1 MVLPLTTEL
10 AYTMFDSNP
19 EIEAI
24 VEEAV
29 KIAITHNHSFV
40 TVEHILLALLKTDT
54 FKQMLIDF
62 GANWT
67 ALHDEL
73 HIILNTRFVDIVDT
87 SVSQPKKTHAL
98 ERVFSRAFT
107 QVLFSGR
114 QKFQIMDLYI
124 SITNE
129 PHSYAT
135 WVLRKY
141 GIETQKLIDFYNIH
155 YCGDDEKQNIANKAT
170 QVLEEYCTNLNT
182 LVDKGKIDPVIGRI
196 GEINDISE
204 TLARKAKNNVIM
216 VGEPGVGKTAV
227 VEGLAYR
234 IQHKDVPSNL
244 IGNTIY
250 SLEIGALLAGS
261 KYRGEFEEKVRHVII
276 ALEKLNNVIL
286 FIDEAHMMS
295 GAGTSSSGSGGVDFS
310 NMLKPAL
317 SRGHIKVIASTTW
330 EDYRKSFEK
339 DRALMRRF
347 FRLVI
352 DEPTR
357 DEAIDILIGIKK
369 YYEEFHNLE
378 ITNKAIDTA
387 VDKSIKFITDRKLPD
402 KAIDLIDTA
411 CAKRTVSGKTNRII
425 DHEDILQ
432 QVSKIARMPIDQL
445 RTEKS
450 DNVVHLEGNLRGVVF
465 GQDEAIDKICEKIYI
480 AKAGLKDIDKP
491 TASFLFTGP
500 TGVGKTEVCK
510 QLAIYLGVKLLR
522 YDMSE
527 YQERHSVAKLIGA
540 PPGYVGFEDSEMA
553 GGKLLN
559 DVEKD
564 PHAIL
569 LLDEIEKAH
578 EDVSNVLLQI
588 MDGGYLSGSNGKR
601 VDMRNVVLI
610 MTSNLGAAEME
621 KNAIGFAGLEK
632 EGEDDVAVERFFP
645 PEFRNRLDAIV
656 KFNKLSKESM
666 LLIVDKFIGELN
678 SLIVEKNILIK
689 PTLKLKEYLLDK
701 GWNPKMGARPL
712 ARVINEKIKT
722 SLAHKIL
729 FDQIHDVILEID
741 IDSNEELL
749 FTTGTTPAKKIPNEV
764 VNKEGYIVIDN
775 FKPKDDA
782 LL

>member
-1 MVLPLTTEL
+1 MVLLLTREL
-10 AYTMFDSNP
+10 TYTMFDSNP

-29 KIAITHNHSFV
+29 SIAMEHKHSFV
-40 TVEHILLALLKTDT
+40 TVEHILMALLQNNT
-54 FKQMLIDF
+54 FKEMIIQF
-62 GANWT
+62 GANWQ

-73 HIILNTRFVDIVDT
+73 LIILGTRFSEIVDS

-124 SITNE
+124 SVTNE
-129 PHSYAT
+129 NHSYAA
-135 WVLRKY
+135 WLLRKY
-141 GIETQKLIDFYNIH
+141 GIETQKLIDFYNVH
-155 YCGDDEKQNIANKAT
+155 YCGDGEKQNITSKAT
-170 QVLEEYCTNLNT
+170 QILEEFCTNLNT
-182 LVDKGKIDPVIGRI
+182 LVDQGKIDPVIGRI
-196 GEINDISE
+196 DEINDISE

-227 VEGLAYR
+227 VEGLAHR
-234 IQHKDVPSNL
+234 IQHRDVPSNL
-244 IGNTIY
+244 MDNTIY
-250 SLEIGALLAGS
+250 SLEIGSLLAGS

-286 FIDEAHMMS
+286 FIDEAHMMN
-295 GAGTSSSGSGGVDFS
+295 GAGTSSSGGGVDFS

-357 DEAIDILIGIKK
+357 DEAIDILTGIKK
-369 YYEEFHNLE
+369 YYEDFHNLE
-378 ITNKAIDTA
+378 ITSKAITTA
-387 VDKSIKFITDRKLPD
+387 VDKSIKFITDKKLPD

-411 CAKRTVSGKTNRII
+411 CAKRTVSGQTDRII

-450 DNVVHLEGNLRGVVF
+450 DNVIHLDGNLRDVVF
-465 GQDEAIDKICEKIYI
+465 GQDEAIDKICERIYI

-500 TGVGKTEVCK
+500 TGVGKTEICK
-510 QLAIYLGVKLLR
+510 QLATFLGVKLLR

-540 PPGYVGFEDSEMA
+540 PPGYVGFEDTEMA

-588 MDGGYLSGSNGKR
+588 MDNGYLSGSNGKR

-632 EGEDDVAVERFFP
+632 EGADDVAVERFFP

-656 KFNKLSKESM
+656 KFNKLDKESM
-666 LLIVDKFIGELN
+666 LMIVDKFIGELN
-678 SLIVEKNILIK
+678 SLIIEKNILIK

-712 ARVINEKIKT
+712 ARVISEKIKT
-722 SLAHKIL
+722 PLAHKIL
-729 FDQIHDVILEID
+729 FDEIHDTILELD
-741 IDSNEELL
+741 IDDSEELL
-749 FTTGTTPAKKIPNEV
+749 FNTGTTPAKKIPDDV
-764 VNKEGYIVIDN
+764 VNKEGYIVLDN
-775 FKPKDDA
+775 FKPKNDEI
-782 LL
+782 L

>member
-1 MVLPLTTEL
+1 MLEQ
-10 AYTMFDSNP
+10 NP
-19 EIEAI
+19 EIDAI

-29 KIAITHNHSFV
+29 QIAMHYHHAFV
-40 TVEHILLALLKTDT
+40 TVEHVLMALMKTENFTTMLKE
-54 FKQMLIDF
+54 F
-62 GANWT
+62 GADYDSLYKELVNVIEIKF
-67 ALHDEL
+67 LDIIDESKP
-73 HIILNTRFVDIVDT
+73 TPR
-87 SVSQPKKTHAL
+87 KTHAL

-114 QKFQIMDLYI
+114 QKFQTVDLFV

-129 PHSYAT
+129 SNSYAA
-135 WVLRKY
+135 WLMRKY
-141 GIETQKLIDFYNIH
+141 GILTDELIEFYNKK
-155 YCGDDEKQNIANKAT
+155 YCGPNDKHGIENKAL
-170 QVLEEYCTNLNT
+170 QILEEFCTNLNT
-182 LVDKGKIDPVIGRI
+182 LVDEGKIDPVIGRQS
-196 GEINDISE
+196 EINDIAE
-204 TLARKAKNNVIM
+204 TLARKSKNNVIM
-216 VGEPGVGKTAV
+216 VGDAGVGKTAV

-244 IGNTIY
+244 MEHTIF
-250 SLEIGALLAGS
+250 SLEIGTLLAGS
-261 KYRGEFEEKVRHVII
+261 KYRGEFEEKVRHVIM

-295 GAGTSSSGSGGVDFS
+295 GAGTTNSSGGPDFS

-352 DEPTR
+352 DEPSR
-357 DEAIDILIGIKK
+357 QEAIDILMGIRK
-369 YYEEFHNLE
+369 YYEDFHDLE
-378 ITNKAIDTA
+378 MTDEALETA
-387 VDKSIKFITDRKLPD
+387 VDKSIKFMTDKKLPD

-411 CAKRTVSGKTNRII
+411 CAKRRVSGDNNRII
-425 DHEDILQ
+425 GVEEILQ
-432 QVSKIARMPIDQL
+432 QVSKLARMPIDQL

-450 DNVVHLEGNLRGVVF
+450 DNVIHLEGNLRGVIF
-465 GQDEAIDKICEKIYI
+465 GQNEAIDKICEKIYI
-480 AKAGLKDIDKP
+480 AKAGLKSIDKP

-588 MDGGYLSGSNGKR
+588 MDSGYLSGSNGKR

-621 KNAIGFAGLEK
+621 KNAIGFGDLEK
-632 EGEDDVAVERFFP
+632 EGADDKAVERFFP
-645 PEFRNRLDAIV
+645 PEFRNRLDAII
-656 KFNKLSKESM
+656 KFNKLNKESM
-666 LLIVDKFIGELN
+666 LLIIDKFIGELN
-678 SLIVEKNILIK
+678 ALVVEKNILIK

-722 SLAHKIL
+722 PLAHKIL
-729 FDQIHDVILEID
+729 FGQVQNAILEID
-741 IDSNEELL
+741 IDDNEELI
-749 FTTGTTPAKKIPNEV
+749 FNTETSVGRIPNEPIS
-764 VNKEGYIVIDN
+764 KEGYIVLDD
-775 FKPKDDA
+775 FKPKDDDEI
-782 LL
+782 L

>member
-1 MVLPLTTEL
+1 MLEQ
-10 AYTMFDSNP
+10 NP

-29 KIAITHNHSFV
+29 KIAMHYKHSFV
-40 TVEHILLALLKTDT
+40 TVEHILIALMKTDN
-54 FKQMLIDF
+54 FKTMMLEYGVNYTDLY
-62 GANWT
+62 N
-67 ALHDEL
+67 EL
-73 HIILNTRFVDIVDT
+73 TTIVETRFHDIIDET
-87 SVSQPKKTHAL
+87 GPTPKKTHAL

-114 QKFQIMDLYI
+114 QKFQTIDLFI

-129 PHSYAT
+129 TNSYAA
-135 WVLRKY
+135 WLMRKY
-141 GIETQKLIDFYNIH
+141 GVEQDPLIEFYNTE
-155 YCGDDEKQNIANKAT
+155 YCGPNDKHGSQSKAL
-170 QVLEEYCTNLNT
+170 QILEEFCTNLNT
-182 LVDKGKIDPVIGRI
+182 LVDEGKIDPVIGRQS
-196 GEINDISE
+196 EINDIAE
-204 TLARKAKNNVIM
+204 TLARKSKNNVIM
-216 VGEPGVGKTAV
+216 VGDAGVGKTAV

-244 IGNTIY
+244 MGHTIY
-250 SLEIGALLAGS
+250 SLEIGTLLAGS

-295 GAGTSSSGSGGVDFS
+295 GAGTTNSSGGPDFS

-352 DEPTR
+352 EEPSR
-357 DEAIDILIGIKK
+357 QEAIDILMGIRK
-369 YYEEFHNLE
+369 YYEDFHDLE
-378 ITNKAIDTA
+378 MTDKALETA

-411 CAKRTVSGKTNRII
+411 CAKRRVSGDNNRII
-425 DHEDILQ
+425 GVEEILQ
-432 QVSKIARMPIDQL
+432 QVSKLARMPIDQL

-450 DNVVHLEGNLRGVVF
+450 DNVVHLEGNLRGVIF
-465 GQDEAIDKICEKIYI
+465 GQNEAIDKICEKIYI

-722 SLAHKIL
+722 PLAHKIL
-729 FDQIHDVILEID
+729 FDEIQNTILEID
-741 IDSNEELL
+741 IDNDEELI
-749 FTTGTTPAKKIPNEV
+749 FNSNTQHRVPDEV
-764 VNKEGYIVIDN
+764 VSQEGYIVLDD
-775 FKPKDDA
+775 FKPKNNEI
-782 LL
+782 L